1 MRLRAREKVL
11 LRVIRHGRVVEERE
25 VTGNTLASDFLTLFR
40 RELTARSDVV
50 LVPPVYSVKLV
61 YGTEVRGSATVT
73 SADVS
78 VDTVELKITV
88 SKAVQIT
95 TGGLIDRVVLYCGFA
110 GEEVLMTTVGIA
122 PAVSANAGDLVSVT
136 YTAILSMAVSGQTG
150 LLSDAT
156 LEYTNLVVKLLLRLA
171 GRDTTSMR
179 VAYAIFRNSL
189 ENPVAEGPTDNDD
202 VNYVVRAGPFTV
214 TYDTDVKSVVM
225 FTSAMGM
232 LLRWI
237 KATATAVRS
246 GSTVSV
252 AVRVA

>member
-1 MRLRAREKVL
+1 VRLRAREKVL

>member
-1 MRLRAREKVL
+1 VRLRAREKVTIRVVRQG
-11 LRVIRHGRVVEERE
+11 RVIEERE
-25 VTGNTLASDFLTLFR
+25 VTGNTLTSDFLTLFR
-40 RELTARSDVV
+40 RELTAKADAV
-50 LVPPVYSVKLV
+50 LVPPIYSVKLM
-61 YGTEVRGSATVT
+61 YGTEIRGSATVT
-73 SADVS
+73 STDVS
-78 VDTVELKITV
+78 VDTIELRITV
-88 SKAVQIT
+88 NKSVQIT
-95 TGGLIDRVVLYCGFA
+95 SGGLIDRVVLYCGFA
-110 GEEVLMTTVGIA
+110 GEEVAMTTVAIT

-136 YTAILSMAVSGQTG
+136 YTATFSMAVSGQTG

-189 ENPVAEGPTDNDD
+189 ENSVAEGPTDNDD

-214 TYDTDVKSVVM
+214 TFDTDVKSIVM

-232 LLRWI
+232 LLRWV

-246 GSTVSV
+246 GSTLSV